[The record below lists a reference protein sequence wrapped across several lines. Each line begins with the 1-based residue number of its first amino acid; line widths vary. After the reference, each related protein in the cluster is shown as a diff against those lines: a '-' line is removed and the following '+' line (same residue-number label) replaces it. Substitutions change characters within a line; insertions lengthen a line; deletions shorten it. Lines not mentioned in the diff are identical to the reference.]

1 MTLTLDIYQSLW
13 AMEQR
18 IPGQAEDPV
27 ETHLAQ
33 IAEAGYAGACIDPNV
48 SEIEDCLKLKPAFEQ
63 YGLKCMVNAFPHDVA
78 SLEPLLDMAAQMN
91 ATQVNVIGGVMPLT
105 APEAEPVVNTW
116 LSMAQAY
123 DFPLL
128 LETHRNGTLNDLF
141 YTLEVLE
148 MVPELRLCADLS
160 HFVVDRELQ
169 LPLGETDQG
178 YFATI
183 LDRSDSFQGRISS
196 NQQIQIALD
205 FPQHRDWVMQY
216 RQWWSQGISGWRARQ
231 EADATLNFL
240 VELGPPAYAM
250 TDAHQ
255 RELSDRW
262 LEGMQIRD
270 WVKDI
275 WTDGEAADAALS

>member
-1 MTLTLDIYQSLW
+1 MTLALDIYQSLW

-27 ETHLAQ
+27 ETHLAR
-33 IAEAGYAGACIDPNV
+33 IAEAGYAGACLDPNV
-48 SEIEDCLKLKPAFEQ
+48 AEIDDCLKLKPAFESLD
-63 YGLKCMVNAFPHDVA
+63 LKCMVNAFPHDVP
-78 SLEPLLDMAAQMN
+78 SLKPLLDMAAEMN

-105 APEAEPVVNTW
+105 PAEAVPVVATW
-116 LSMAQAY
+116 LSMAEDY
-123 DFPLL
+123 GFPLL
-128 LETHRNGTLNDLF
+128 LETHRNGTLNDLY
-141 YTLEVLE
+141 YTLEVLKT
-148 MVPELRLCADLS
+148 VPDLRLCADLS
-160 HFVVDRELQ
+160 HFVIDRELQ
-169 LPLGETDQG
+169 LPLSQTDTD

-183 LDRSDSFQGRISS
+183 LERSDSFQGRISN
-196 NQQIQIALD
+196 NQQIQIAID
-205 FPQHRDWVMQY
+205 FPQHQEWVAQY

-262 LEGMQIRD
+262 LEGMQIRE

-275 WTDGEAADAALS
+275 WTDCEAADAALS

>member
-33 IAEAGYAGACIDPNV
+33 IAEAGYAGACVDPNV

-78 SLEPLLDMAAQMN
+78 SLEPLLDMAAEMN

-105 APEAEPVVNTW
+105 ALEAVPVVNTW
-116 LSMAQAY
+116 LSMARAY

-148 MVPELRLCADLS
+148 MIPELRLCADLS

-183 LDRSDSFQGRISS
+183 LERSDSFQGRISS

-216 RQWWSQGISGWRARQ
+216 RQWWSQGIEGWARRQ
-231 EADATLNFL
+231 QADATLNFL
-240 VELGPPAYAM
+240 IELGPPAYAI
-250 TDAHQ
+250 TGPDQ

-262 LEGMQIRD
+262 LEGLQIRE
-270 WVKDI
+270 WVEAI
-275 WTDGEAADAALS
+275 WSDTPIGIA